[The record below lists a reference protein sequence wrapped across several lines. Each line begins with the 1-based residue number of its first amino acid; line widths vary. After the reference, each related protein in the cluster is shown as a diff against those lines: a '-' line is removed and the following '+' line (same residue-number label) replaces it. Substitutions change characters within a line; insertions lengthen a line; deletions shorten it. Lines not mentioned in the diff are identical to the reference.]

1 MKKTIALKE
10 NHEFRRLYH
19 RGTSSAGRHL
29 VLYCR
34 KNRLGHNRLGLTVSA
49 KLACAVK
56 RNRIKRLFREA
67 YRLHEDEFAT
77 GVDLCSSR
85 VRARWARPIR
95 TSKNRCCVRS
105 ARTKPQQLSRE
116 AVASGARAVLPE
128 KYLSAQAALLPL
140 YADLLAVRPRGRSR
154 STAL

>member
-56 RNRIKRLFREA
+56 RNRIKRLFRAA

-77 GVDLCSSR
+77 GVDL
-85 VRARWARPIR
+85 VLVAR
-95 TSKNRCCVRS
+95 
-105 ARTKPQQLSRE
+105 
-116 AVASGARAVLPE
+116 ARAVGATYQDIE
-128 KYLSAQAALLPL
+128 KSLLRALRENKAAAAQP
-140 YADLLAVRPRGRSR
+140 
-154 STAL
+154 

>member
-56 RNRIKRLFREA
+56 RNRIKRLLREA
-67 YRLHEDEFAT
+67 F
-77 GVDLCSSR
+77 
-85 VRARWARPIR
+85 R
-95 TSKNRCCVRS
+95 T
-105 ARTKPQQLSRE
+105 
-116 AVASGARAVLPE
+116 VLPE
-128 KYLSAQAALLPL
+128 IGGNWFFVVIPKVSEEYTYAGYVKDLRYALKKSG
-140 YADLLAVRPRGRSR
+140 LLK
-154 STAL
+154 